1 VKVNVYVFNNTK
13 LDVTLK
19 LGVKTI
25 VVIGVV
31 DVVVTVLF
39 KENINLDTYDNI
51 SIYFIIGTISLLVV
65 LGVCLKG

>member
-1 VKVNVYVFNNTK
+1 MKVNVYVFNNTK